1 MKTPLVDTDIWIDF
15 LRGVSQAVD
24 FVDQLPDIVCIS
36 AVSVAELYAGVR
48 DGKER
53 EVLGDLLTSLK
64 ILPLDDISAAHGGL
78 IRRDFGRSHG
88 VGLSDALI
96 AATTL
101 QHDCQLF
108 TLNIKHYP
116 AIPKAQVTKPYVKTA
131 QPTKPLIPQTQ
142 DLNPPH

>member
-1 MKTPLVDTDIWIDF
+1 MKTPLVDTDVWIDF
-15 LRGVSQAVD
+15 LRGVPEAVD
-24 FVDQLPDIVCIS
+24 FVEQLPDVVSIS

-48 DGKER
+48 EGKDR

-64 ILPLDDISAAHGGL
+64 VLDLNDVGAAHGGL
-78 IRRDFGRSHG
+78 IRRDFGKSHG

-96 AATTL
+96 AATAL

-116 AIPKAQVTKPYVKTA
+116 ALPKAQVTRPYIKTG
-131 QPTKPLIPQTQ
+131 KV
-142 DLNPPH
+142 

>member
-1 MKTPLVDTDIWIDF
+1 LKTPLVDTDVWIDF
-15 LRGVSQAVD
+15 LRGIPKAVD

-48 DGKER
+48 EGKER

-64 ILPLDDISAAHGGL
+64 VISLDDVGAAHGGL
-78 IRRDFGRSHG
+78 IRRDFGKSHG

-96 AATTL
+96 AATAL

-108 TLNIKHYP
+108 TLNVKHYP
-116 AIPKAQVTKPYVKTA
+116 ALSKTQVTRPYAKAAV
-131 QPTKPLIPQTQ
+131 
-142 DLNPPH
+142 